1 MRLRGKKRRRG
12 REDPSDGIRE
22 SGIPRIQGADDARPV
37 DDAAPGRW
45 RLVDPER
52 VTVYTQAPA
61 SFEDLLARIG
71 PLGTGETFCAM
82 DPDSG
87 DAVSATI
94 SDTVATFV
102 IQVTQDPAFGALPA
116 AVAASGWDA
125 AKATAYEI
133 SVANDGP
140 GGQRLRY
147 RLAKGVLEAV
157 GEDGVIANA
166 AGNPVSVDSLADATW
181 GSLW

>member
-1 MRLRGKKRRRG
+1 MRWRGKKGRRG
-12 REDPSDGIRE
+12 GEDPLG
-22 SGIPRIQGADDARPV
+22 GIQGADGGVPGPA
-37 DDAAPGRW
+37 DDAASGRW

-52 VTVYTQAPA
+52 VTVYGPEPA
-61 SFEDLLARIG
+61 SFEDLLARIS

-82 DPDSG
+82 DPDG
-87 DAVSATI
+87 GEGVSATI

-102 IQVTQDPAFGALPA
+102 VQVTQDPRFGVLPD
-116 AVAASGWDA
+116 AVAFSGWNA
-125 AKATAYEI
+125 AKVAAYEI

-147 RLAKGVLEAV
+147 RLAKGVLEAL
-157 GEDGVIANA
+157 GEGGVVVDV
-166 AGNPVSVDSLADATW
+166 AGKPVSVDALADATW

>member
-1 MRLRGKKRRRG
+1 MRWRGKKGRRG
-12 REDPSDGIRE
+12 GEAPGDGVRV
-22 SGIPRIQGADDARPV
+22 GAAQGADAPGPV
-37 DDAAPGRW
+37 DDVAPGRW
-45 RLVDPER
+45 RLVDPEQ
-52 VTVYTQAPA
+52 VTVYGPAPA
-61 SFEDLLARIG
+61 AFEDLLARIG

-82 DPDSG
+82 DPDG
-87 DAVSATI
+87 DERVSATI

-102 IQVTQDPAFGALPA
+102 IQVTQDPRFGTLPD
-116 AVAASGWDA
+116 AVSASGWDA

-157 GEDGVIANA
+157 GEGGVVADA
-166 AGNPVSVDSLADATW
+166 AGKPVSVDSLADATW

>member
-1 MRLRGKKRRRG
+1 MRWRGKKRRRG
-12 REDPSDGIRE
+12 GEDPLDG
-22 SGIPRIQGADDARPV
+22 IQGAEGEAPRPLD
-37 DDAAPGRW
+37 DDAASGRW

-52 VTVYTQAPA
+52 VTVYAPEPA
-61 SFEDLLARIG
+61 SFEDLLARVS
-71 PLGTGETFCAM
+71 PLGTGETFCAR
-82 DPDSG
+82 DPDG
-87 DAVSATI
+87 GEGVSATI

-102 IQVTQDPAFGALPA
+102 IQVTQDPRFGALPD
-116 AVAASGWDA
+116 AVSSSGWDA
-125 AKATAYEI
+125 ATVSAYEI

-157 GEDGVIANA
+157 GESGVVADA
-166 AGNPVSVDSLADATW
+166 AGKPVSVDSLADATW

>member
-1 MRLRGKKRRRG
+1 MRWRGKKGRRG
-12 REDPSDGIRE
+12 GEDPLDG
-22 SGIPRIQGADDARPV
+22 IQGADGEVSRPV
-37 DDAAPGRW
+37 DDAAASGRW

-52 VTVYTQAPA
+52 VTVYGSEPA
-61 SFEDLLARIG
+61 SFEDLLARIS

-82 DPDSG
+82 DPDG
-87 DAVSATI
+87 GEGVSATI

-102 IQVTQDPAFGALPA
+102 IQVTQDPRFGVLPDG
-116 AVAASGWDA
+116 VSSSGWDP
-125 AKATAYEI
+125 AKVAAYEI

-147 RLAKGVLEAV
+147 RLAKGVLEAI
-157 GEDGVIANA
+157 GEGGVVADA
-166 AGNPVSVDSLADATW
+166 AGKPVAVDSLADATW

>member
-1 MRLRGKKRRRG
+1 MRLRGKKWRRG
-12 REDPSDGIRE
+12 GEDPSDGIR
-22 SGIPRIQGADDARPV
+22 GITGILSSQGADDARPV

-52 VTVYTQAPA
+52 VTVYAQEPA

-102 IQVTQDPAFGALPA
+102 I
-116 AVAASGWDA
+116 
-125 AKATAYEI
+125 
-133 SVANDGP
+133 
-140 GGQRLRY
+140 
-147 RLAKGVLEAV
+147 
-157 GEDGVIANA
+157 
-166 AGNPVSVDSLADATW
+166 
-181 GSLW
+181 

>member
-1 MRLRGKKRRRG
+1 MRWRGKKGRR
-12 REDPSDGIRE
+12 DGEE
-22 SGIPRIQGADDARPV
+22 SLEGIQGAEGDVPRPA
-37 DDAAPGRW
+37 DDAASGRW

-52 VTVYTQAPA
+52 VTVYGPEAA
-61 SFEDLLARIG
+61 SFEDLLARIS
-71 PLGTGETFCAM
+71 PLGTGETFCAR
-82 DPDSG
+82 DPDG
-87 DAVSATI
+87 GEGVSATI

-102 IQVTQDPAFGALPA
+102 IQVTQDPRFGALPDTIA
-116 AVAASGWDA
+116 SSGWDA

-147 RLAKGVLEAV
+147 RLAKGVLEAL
-157 GEDGVIANA
+157 GEDGVVADV
-166 AGNPVSVDSLADATW
+166 AGKPVSVDSLADATW